1 MSQATG
7 QILNRRRLPL
17 IITAA
22 VLAAIVGAFFLFASL
37 YTEVLWFDQLGYL
50 EVLLTNW
57 SGSIAMFAIGF
68 VAMFIPVWLS
78 ITLAYRFRPVYAKL
92 SNELDRYR
100 QIIDP
105 LRRVAMVGIPALL
118 GLFAGLGSAG
128 TWPQFLLW
136 MNRSPFGT
144 TDPEFGLDVGFYV
157 FELPVYSAVIGF
169 ASTILVISA
178 LGAVATGFLYGGISI
193 NGREVR
199 ISRTMRV
206 QLGIVGV
213 LYFLVQGV
221 NLWLQQYD
229 ALVSPS
235 SGFLAFGAGFTEA
248 NATIPAR
255 AIMAGIA
262 VLVALLFLIT
272 AIIGRW
278 RLAVVGTAL
287 YIVSGL
293 VIGLGYPSLI
303 QRFQVNPSARTLE
316 TEFIDRNIQATRDA
330 YGLSD
335 VVEIAYEAST
345 DTSAGALR
353 ADAET
358 TANIRIIDP
367 ALVTDAFAQL
377 EQFRQ
382 YYRFPTYLDVGRY
395 DLDGE
400 STDTVLAAREINL
413 DGLNTQS
420 WYNNTIVYTHGYGM
434 VAAYGNQR
442 TEDGQPRF
450 IESGIPASETLGKY
464 EPRIYF
470 GENSPPYSVVGGP
483 ADSAPLELDFPS
495 GGEGN
500 ENNATYTFSGDGGP
514 KLDSLFS
521 QLLYALKFQSE
532 QIILSDA
539 ITSDSQIL
547 YDRHPADRVAKVA
560 PYLTLDNDP
569 YPAVVDGRIVWIVD
583 GYTTSRDYPY
593 STPVE
598 VSAAIADTYRPTPQ
612 LAFDTVNYMR
622 NSVKATVDA
631 YSGEVTLYAWDAEDP
646 LLRAW
651 SSIFPTSLQPQ
662 SAMSEDLLAHVR
674 YPSDLFKVQRN
685 ILGAYHVQDAGTFYS
700 SEDEWV
706 TPNDPVSNPAAPRL
720 QPPYYLTMQV
730 PGTEKPAFS
739 LYSTFIPRA
748 AGEAS
753 RNVLYGYLAAN
764 SDYGPDYGKLTML
777 RLPKQ
782 TTVPG
787 PGQVQAQFDSDA
799 EVGQQLNLLR
809 QGQTEVISGNLLT
822 LPVGGGLLYVQPVY
836 VRSTGDTSYP
846 LLRKIL
852 VSFGEKIAFE
862 DTLDEALDSLFGGDS
877 GAQAGDSNAA
887 GSAVSPDESTGTA
900 PDVAPEPTPDV
911 TTPEDPATSD
921 PDTGIVITTE
931 LQLALADARQALLDR
946 EAAYRANDL
955 LAAAQADSRL
965 TDALDRA
972 LVLSEQ

>member
-1 MSQATG
+1 MSQAAPE
-7 QILNRRRLPL
+7 LFNRRRLPL
-17 IITAA
+17 IITGAILAA
-22 VLAAIVGAFFLFASL
+22 VLGGFFLFASL
-37 YTEVLWFDQLGYL
+37 YTEVLWFDQMGYL
-50 EVLLTNW
+50 EVLLTTW
-57 SGSIAMFAIGF
+57 GGSVAMFLIGF
-68 VAMFIPVWLS
+68 VTMFIPVWLS
-78 ITLAYRFRPVYAKL
+78 ITLAFRFRPVYAKL

-105 LRRVAMVGIPALL
+105 IRRVAMLGIPALL
-118 GLFAGLGSAG
+118 ALFSGLGAAN

-144 TDPEFGLDVGFYV
+144 VDPEFGLDVGFYI
-157 FELPVYSAVIGF
+157 FELPVYSSVVSYV
-169 ASTILVISA
+169 STILVLSA
-178 LGAVATGFLYGGISI
+178 LGAAATGFLYGAISI
-193 NGREVR
+193 TGREVR

-206 QLGIVGV
+206 HLSILGV
-213 LYFLVQGV
+213 LYFAVQGV
-221 NLWLQQYD
+221 NLWLQQYE
-229 ALVSPS
+229 ALVSAS
-235 SGFLAFGAGFTEA
+235 SGFLAFGAGFTEV

-262 VLVALLFLIT
+262 ILVALLFLIT

-278 RLAVVGTAL
+278 RLAIVGTAL

-293 VIGLGYPSLI
+293 VLGLGYPSLI
-303 QRFQVNPSARTLE
+303 QRFQVDPSARTLE
-316 TEFIDRNIQATRDA
+316 AQYIERNIDATRDA
-330 YGLSD
+330 YGVAD
-335 VVEIAYEAST
+335 IVEIEYEAST

-367 ALVTDAFAQL
+367 ALVSDAFAQL

-382 YYRFPTYLDVGRY
+382 YYRFPKFLDVGRY
-395 DLDGE
+395 DVNGE
-400 STDTVLAAREINL
+400 RTDTVLAMREINL
-413 DGLNTQS
+413 DGLNSQS
-420 WYNNTIVYTHGYGM
+420 WYNNTIVYTHGYGL

-450 IESGIPASETLGKY
+450 IESGIPVSAALGEY

-470 GENSPPYSVVGGP
+470 GENSPEYSIVGGP
-483 ADSAPLELDFPS
+483 EGSTPLELDFPS
-495 GGEGN
+495 GGED
-500 ENNATYTFSGDGGP
+500 ENNAIYTFSGDGGP
-514 KLDSLFS
+514 ELDNLFK

-539 ITSDSQIL
+539 ITSESQIL
-547 YDRHPADRVAKVA
+547 YDRHPATRVGKVA
-560 PYLTLDNDP
+560 PYLTLDNDV
-569 YPAVVDGRIVWIVD
+569 YPAVVDGRLVWIVD
-583 GYTTSRDYPY
+583 GYTTSADYPY
-593 STPVE
+593 STPLQ
-598 VSAAIADTYRPTPQ
+598 VSEAIADTYSPAPQ

-631 YSGEVTLYAWDAEDP
+631 YSGEVVLYAWDTEDP
-646 LLRAW
+646 LLSAW
-651 SSIFPTSLQPQ
+651 NNVFPTSLKSQ
-662 SAMSEDLLAHVR
+662 AEMSEQLLDHVR

-685 ILGAYHVQDAGTFYS
+685 ILGAYHVTDSGTFYS

-706 TPNDPVSNPAAPRL
+706 TPNDPISNPAAPRL
-720 QPPYYLTMQV
+720 QPAYYLTMQV
-730 PGTEKPAFS
+730 PGSEIPSLS

-748 AGEAS
+748 TGEAS

-764 SDYGPDYGKLTML
+764 SDYGDDYGKLTLL

-799 EVGQQLNLLR
+799 NVGQQLNLLR

-822 LPVGGGLLYVQPVY
+822 LPVGNGLLYVQPVY
-836 VRSTGDTSYP
+836 VQSTGDTSYP

-862 DTLDEALDSLFGGDS
+862 DTLDQALDALFGGDS
-877 GAQAGDSNAA
+877 GAEAGDSDGAL
-887 GSAVSPDESTGTA
+887 GTVDA
-900 PDVAPEPTPDV
+900 PEEDTTTPAPAPEPEADTEADAGA
-911 TTPEDPATSD
+911 DAD
-921 PDTGIVITTE
+921 ADTGIVISTGLE
-931 LQLALADARQALLDR
+931 AALADARQALEDR

-955 LAAAQADSRL
+955 VAAAEADRRL
-965 TDALDRA
+965 TDALGRA
-972 LVLSEQ
+972 LVLSDQ

>member
-1 MSQATG
+1 MSQTTA
-7 QILNRRRLPL
+7 QLFDRRRLPL
-17 IITAA
+17 IITVVLLVA
-22 VLAAIVGAFFLFASL
+22 VLGGFFLFASL
-37 YTEVLWFDQLGYL
+37 YTEVLWFDQVGYL
-50 EVLLTNW
+50 EVLLTSW
-57 SGSIAMFAIGF
+57 GGSVAMFLIGF
-68 VAMFIPVWLS
+68 VTMFIPVWLS

-100 QIIDP
+100 QVIDP
-105 LRRVAMVGIPALL
+105 VRRVAMLGIPALL
-118 GLFAGLGSAG
+118 ALFSGLGSAN

-136 MNRSPFGT
+136 MNRQPFGSV
-144 TDPEFGLDVGFYV
+144 DPEFGLDVGFYI
-157 FELPVYSAVIGF
+157 FELPVYSSVISYV
-169 ASTILVISA
+169 STIVVLSA
-178 LGAVATGFLYGGISI
+178 VGAVATGFLYGSISI
-193 NGREVR
+193 TGREVR
-199 ISRTMRV
+199 ISRIMRV
-206 QLGIVGV
+206 QLGVLGV
-213 LYFLVQGV
+213 LYFLVQAL
-221 NLWLQQYD
+221 NLWLQQYE
-229 ALVSPS
+229 ALVTAS
-235 SGFLAFGAGFTEA
+235 SGFLAFGAGFTEVT
-248 NATIPAR
+248 ATIPAR
-255 AIMAGIA
+255 AIMAAIA
-262 VLVALLFLIT
+262 VLVAVLFLVT
-272 AIIGRW
+272 AILGRW

-293 VIGLGYPSLI
+293 VLGLAYPGLI
-303 QRFQVNPSARTLE
+303 QRFQVDPSARTLE
-316 TEFIDRNIQATRDA
+316 AQFIERNIDATRDA
-330 YGLSD
+330 YGVSD
-335 VVEIAYEAST
+335 IVEINYEAST

-395 DLDGE
+395 DVNGE
-400 STDTVLAAREINL
+400 RTDTVLAVREINL
-413 DGLNTQS
+413 DGLNSQS
-420 WYNNTIVYTHGYGM
+420 WYNNTIVYTHGYGL

-450 IESGIPASETLGKY
+450 IESGIPVSEVLGKY

-470 GENSPPYSVVGGP
+470 GENSPEYSIVGGP
-483 ADSAPLELDFPS
+483 EGSIPLELDFPS

-514 KLDSLFS
+514 ELDNLFK

-547 YDRHPADRVAKVA
+547 YDRHPATRVAKVA

-569 YPAVVDGRIVWIVD
+569 YPAVVDGRLVWIVD
-583 GYTTSRDYPY
+583 GYTTSADYPY
-593 STPVE
+593 STPVQ
-598 VSAAIADTYRPTPQ
+598 VSQAIADTYRPAPQ
-612 LAFDTVNYMR
+612 FAFDTVNYMR
-622 NSVKATVDA
+622 NAVKATVDA
-631 YSGEVTLYAWDAEDP
+631 YSGEVVLYAWDTEDP
-646 LLRAW
+646 LLVAW
-651 SSIFPTSLQPQ
+651 NKVFPTSLQPQ
-662 SAMSEDLLAHVR
+662 SEMSEQLLDHIR

-685 ILGAYHVQDAGTFYS
+685 ILGAYHVTDAGTFYS

-706 TPNDPVSNPAAPRL
+706 TPNDPISNPAAPRL
-720 QPPYYLTMQV
+720 QPAYYLTMQV
-730 PGTEKPAFS
+730 PGSDSPSFS

-748 AGEAS
+748 TGEAS

-764 SDYGPDYGKLTML
+764 SDYGDDYGKLTLL

-799 EVGQQLNLLR
+799 NVGQQLNLLR

-822 LPVGGGLLYVQPVY
+822 LPVGNGLLYVQPVY

-862 DTLDEALDSLFGGDS
+862 DTLDQALDALFGGDS
-877 GAQAGDSNAA
+877 GAQAGDSDGA
-887 GSAVSPDESTGTA
+887 PGTVDA
-900 PDVAPEPTPDV
+900 PA
-911 TTPEDPATSD
+911 DPATPAPAPETETESGTEAD
-921 PDTGIVITTE
+921 SDTGTE
-931 LQLALADARQALLDR
+931 VPDDLQSALADARQALVDR

-955 LAAAQADSRL
+955 VAAAEADRRL
-965 TDALDRA
+965 TDALSRA
-972 LVLSEQ
+972 LEFSDQ

>member
-1 MSQATG
+1 MSQATPRV
-7 QILNRRRLPL
+7 LNTRRLPL
-17 IITAA
+17 VITLVVIGII
-22 VLAAIVGAFFLFASL
+22 LGGFFLFASL

-57 SGSIAMFAIGF
+57 SGTVAMFVIGF
-68 VAMFIPVWLS
+68 VAMFIPLWLA
-78 ITLAYRFRPVYAKL
+78 INLAYRFRPVYAKL

-105 LRRVAMVGIPALL
+105 IRKVAMLGIPALL
-118 GLFAGLGSAG
+118 GLFAGLGTAG

-136 MNRSPFGT
+136 MNREPFGRV
-144 TDPEFGLDVGFYV
+144 DPEFGLDVGFYV
-157 FELPVYSAVIGF
+157 FELPVFNSVIGF
-169 ASTILVISA
+169 ASTIVLLSA
-178 LGAVATGFLYGGISI
+178 VGTVLTGFLYGAISL
-193 NGREVR
+193 NGRELR
-199 ISRTMRV
+199 ISRTMRI
-206 QLGIVGV
+206 QLGIIGV
-213 LYFLVQGV
+213 IYFGVQAV
-221 NLWLQQYD
+221 NLWLQQYVT
-229 ALVSPS
+229 LVSPS
-235 SGFLAFGAGFTEA
+235 GGFLAFGAGFTEA
-248 NATIPAR
+248 SATIPAR

-262 VLVALLFLIT
+262 IVVALLFLIT

-278 RLAVVGTAL
+278 RLAVIGTAL
-287 YIVSGL
+287 YIISGL
-293 VIGLGYPSLI
+293 VLGLGYPTII
-303 QRFQVNPSARTLE
+303 QRFQVDPSARTLE
-316 TEFIDRNIQATRDA
+316 ADYIQRNIEATRDA
-330 YGLSD
+330 YGISD

-382 YYRFPTYLDVGRY
+382 YYQFPQYLDVGRY
-395 DLDGE
+395 MVDGE

-413 DGLNTQS
+413 DGLNSQT
-420 WYNNTIVYTHGYGM
+420 WYNNTVVYTHGYGV
-434 VAAYGNQR
+434 VAAFGNQR

-450 IESGIPASETLGKY
+450 IESGIPVSAVLGDY

-470 GENSPPYSVVGGP
+470 GENSPPYSIVGGP
-483 ADSAPLELDFPS
+483 DGSTPLELDFPS

-500 ENNATYTFSGDGGP
+500 ENNATYTFAGDGGP

-521 QLLYALKFQSE
+521 QLLFALKFQSE

-539 ITSDSQIL
+539 ISSDSQIL
-547 YDRHPADRVAKVA
+547 YDRHPADRVQKVA

-569 YPAVVDGRIVWIVD
+569 YPAIVDGRVVWIVD
-583 GYTTSRDYPY
+583 GYTTTSDYPY
-593 STPVE
+593 STPVN
-598 VSAAIADTYRPTPQ
+598 VSEAIADTYRPSPQ

-631 YSGEVTLYAWDAEDP
+631 YSGEVVLYAWDIEDP
-646 LLRAW
+646 LLSAW
-651 SSIFPTSLQPQ
+651 SKIFPTTIAPQ
-662 SAMSEDLLAHVR
+662 SDMSEALLDHVR

-685 ILGAYHVQDAGTFYS
+685 ILGAYHVTDAGTFYS

-720 QPPYYLTMQV
+720 QPPYYLTLQV
-730 PGTEKPAFS
+730 PGSDEPAFS

-748 AGEAS
+748 TGEAS

-764 SDYGPDYGKLTML
+764 ADYGDDYGQLTLL

-862 DTLDEALDSLFGGDS
+862 DTLNEALDALFGGDS
-877 GAQAGDSNAA
+877 GANAGDSLEPVGTPAEETEAPAEPAEPEAA
-887 GSAVSPDESTGTA
+887 PAPDETQ
-900 PDVAPEPTPDV
+900 PE
-911 TTPEDPATSD
+911 
-921 PDTGIVITTE
+921 TGIIISTE
-931 LQLALADARQALLDR
+931 LQAALADARAALLER
-946 EAAYRANDL
+946 EAAYRDNDL
-955 LAAAQADSRL
+955 VAAAEADRRL
-965 TDALDRA
+965 TAALDRA
-972 LVLSEQ
+972 LVLSDQ

>member
-1 MSQATG
+1 MSQTPTQMLSRG
-7 QILNRRRLPL
+7 RTPL
-17 IITAA
+17 VVTLV
-22 VLAAIVGAFFLFASL
+22 VLGAIVAGFFFFASL
-37 YTEVLWFDQLGYL
+37 YTDVLWYDHLGYL
-50 EVLLTNW
+50 EILLATW
-57 SGSIAMFAIGF
+57 GGSVAMFLIGF

-78 ITLAYRFRPVYAKL
+78 INLAYRFRPVYAKL
-92 SNELDRYR
+92 SSELDRYR
-100 QIIDP
+100 QMIDP
-105 LRRVAMVGIPALL
+105 LRRLAMLGVPAVLAV
-118 GLFAGLGSAG
+118 FAGLATAS
-128 TWPQFLLW
+128 TWPRFLLYL
-136 MNRSPFGT
+136 NRAPFGQV
-144 TDPEFGLDVGFYV
+144 DPEFGLDIGFYV
-157 FELPVYSAVIGF
+157 FELPVYASVVSF
-169 ASTILVISA
+169 ASTVVLLSA
-178 LGAVATGFLYGGISI
+178 ALAAVTGLLYGALSVS
-193 NGREVR
+193 GREIR
-199 ISRTMRV
+199 ISRTMRI
-206 QLGIVGV
+206 QLSILGV
-213 LYFLVQGV
+213 LYFSIQAVS
-221 NLWLQQYD
+221 LWLRQYE
-229 ALVSPS
+229 ALVSTS
-235 SGFLAFGAGFTEA
+235 SGFLAFGAGFTEV

-262 VLVALLFLIT
+262 VLVALLFLVT

-293 VIGLGYPSLI
+293 VVGLGYPSI
-303 QRFQVNPSARTLE
+303 VQRFQVDPSARTLE
-316 TEFIDRNIQATRDA
+316 AQYIERNIQATRDA
-330 YGLSD
+330 YGVSD
-335 VVEIAYEAST
+335 IVEISYNAST
-345 DTSAGALR
+345 DTSPGGLR

-358 TANIRIIDP
+358 TANIRILDP

-382 YYRFPTYLDVGRY
+382 YYRFPTFLDVGRY
-395 DLDGE
+395 TVNGE
-400 STDTVLAAREINL
+400 RTDTVIAARELNL
-413 DGLNTQS
+413 AGLNSQT
-420 WYNNTIVYTHGYGM
+420 WYNNTIVYTHGYGV

-442 TEDGQPRF
+442 TEDGQPKF
-450 IESGIPASETLGKY
+450 IESGIPVSSTLGDY

-470 GENSPPYSVVGGP
+470 GENSPPYSIVGGP
-483 ADSAPLELDFPS
+483 EGGPQLELDFPS

-500 ENNATYTFSGDGGP
+500 ENNATYTFTGDGGP
-514 KLDSLFS
+514 KLSSFFH

-539 ITSDSQIL
+539 ISSESQIL
-547 YDRHPADRVAKVA
+547 YDRHPAVRVGKVA

-569 YPAVVDGRIVWIVD
+569 YPAIVDGRVVWIID

-593 STPVE
+593 STPVQ
-598 VSAAIADTYRPTPQ
+598 VSSAIADTYRPAPQ
-612 LAFDTVNYMR
+612 IAFDTVNYMR

-651 SSIFPTSLQPQ
+651 SSIFPATLQPQ
-662 SAMSEDLLAHVR
+662 SAMSADLLAHVR

-685 ILGAYHVQDAGTFYS
+685 ILGAYHVTDAGTFYS

-720 QPPYYLTMQV
+720 QPAYYLTMQV
-730 PGTEKPAFS
+730 PGSTSPAFT

-748 AGEAS
+748 TGEAS

-764 SDYGPDYGKLTML
+764 ADWGPDYGKLTLL

-799 EVGQQLNLLR
+799 NVGQQLNLLR
-809 QGQTEVISGNLLT
+809 QGQTQVISGNLLT

-862 DTLDEALDSLFGGDS
+862 DTLDEALDALFGGDS
-877 GAQAGDSNAA
+877 GAAAGDSNGAETPVPA
-887 GSAVSPDESTGTA
+887 PGT
-900 PDVAPEPTPDV
+900 
-911 TTPEDPATSD
+911 TTPAPTTPQ
-921 PDTGIVITTE
+921 PDSGAGTGVSTE
-931 LQLALADARQALLDR
+931 LQAALNDARQALLDR

-955 LAAAQADSRL
+955 VAAAQADRRL
-965 TDALDRA
+965 TDALTRA
-972 LVLSEQ
+972 LALSN

>member
-1 MSQATG
+1 MSQTTA
-7 QILNRRRLPL
+7 QLFDRRRLPL
-17 IITAA
+17 IITVVLLVA
-22 VLAAIVGAFFLFASL
+22 VLGGFFLFASL
-37 YTEVLWFDQLGYL
+37 YTEVLWFDQVGYL
-50 EVLLTNW
+50 EVLLTSW
-57 SGSIAMFAIGF
+57 GGSVAMFLIGF
-68 VAMFIPVWLS
+68 VTMFIPVWLS

-100 QIIDP
+100 QVIDP
-105 LRRVAMVGIPALL
+105 VRRVAMLGIPALL
-118 GLFAGLGSAG
+118 ALFSGLGSAN

-136 MNRSPFGT
+136 MNRQPFGSV
-144 TDPEFGLDVGFYV
+144 DPEFGLDVGFYI
-157 FELPVYSAVIGF
+157 FELPVYSSVISYV
-169 ASTILVISA
+169 STIVVLSA
-178 LGAVATGFLYGGISI
+178 VGAVATGFLYGSISI
-193 NGREVR
+193 TGREVR
-199 ISRTMRV
+199 ISRIMRV
-206 QLGIVGV
+206 QLGVLGV
-213 LYFLVQGV
+213 LYFLVQAL
-221 NLWLQQYD
+221 NLWLQQYE
-229 ALVSPS
+229 ALVTAS
-235 SGFLAFGAGFTEA
+235 SGFLAFGAGFTEVT
-248 NATIPAR
+248 ATIPAR
-255 AIMAGIA
+255 AIMAAIA
-262 VLVALLFLIT
+262 VLVAVLFLVT
-272 AIIGRW
+272 AILGRW

-293 VIGLGYPSLI
+293 VLGLAYPGLI
-303 QRFQVNPSARTLE
+303 QRFQVDPSARTLE
-316 TEFIDRNIQATRDA
+316 AQFIERNIDATRDA
-330 YGLSD
+330 YGVSD
-335 VVEIAYEAST
+335 IVEINYQAST

-395 DLDGE
+395 DVNGE
-400 STDTVLAAREINL
+400 RTDTVLAVREINL
-413 DGLNTQS
+413 DGLNSQS
-420 WYNNTIVYTHGYGM
+420 WYNNTIVYTHGYGL

-450 IESGIPASETLGKY
+450 IESGIPVSEVLGKY

-470 GENSPPYSVVGGP
+470 GENSPEYSIVGGP
-483 ADSAPLELDFPS
+483 EGSIPLELDFPS

-514 KLDSLFS
+514 KLDNLFK

-547 YDRHPADRVAKVA
+547 YDRHPATRVAKVA

-569 YPAVVDGRIVWIVD
+569 YPAVVDGRLVWIVD
-583 GYTTSRDYPY
+583 GYTTSADYPY
-593 STPVE
+593 STPVQ
-598 VSAAIADTYRPTPQ
+598 VSQAIADTYRPAPQ
-612 LAFDTVNYMR
+612 FAFDTVNYMR
-622 NSVKATVDA
+622 NAVKATVDA
-631 YSGEVTLYAWDAEDP
+631 YSGEVVLYAWDTEDP
-646 LLRAW
+646 LLVAW
-651 SSIFPTSLQPQ
+651 NKVFPTSLQPQ
-662 SAMSEDLLAHVR
+662 SEMSEQLLDHIR

-685 ILGAYHVQDAGTFYS
+685 ILGAYHVTDAGTFYS

-706 TPNDPVSNPAAPRL
+706 TPNDPISNPAAPRL
-720 QPPYYLTMQV
+720 QPAYYLTMQV
-730 PGTEKPAFS
+730 PGSDSPSFS

-748 AGEAS
+748 TGEAS

-764 SDYGPDYGKLTML
+764 SDYGDDYGKLTLL

-799 EVGQQLNLLR
+799 NVGQQLNLLR

-822 LPVGGGLLYVQPVY
+822 LPVGNGLLYVQPVY

-862 DTLDEALDSLFGGDS
+862 DTLDQALDALFGGDS
-877 GAQAGDSNAA
+877 GAQAGDSDGAPGTVDA
-887 GSAVSPDESTGTA
+887 PAEPATPAPAPETETETETESGTEADSDTGTEV
-900 PDVAPEPTPDV
+900 PDD
-911 TTPEDPATSD
+911 
-921 PDTGIVITTE
+921 
-931 LQLALADARQALLDR
+931 LQSALADARQALVDR

-955 LAAAQADSRL
+955 VAAAEADRRL
-965 TDALDRA
+965 TDALSRA
-972 LVLSEQ
+972 LEFSDQ

>member
-1 MSQATG
+1 VSQIPSQVLSRGRA
-7 QILNRRRLPL
+7 PL
-17 IITAA
+17 IVTLV
-22 VLAAIVGAFFLFASL
+22 VLGAIVAGFFFFASL
-37 YTEVLWFDQLGYL
+37 YTDVLWYDHLGYL
-50 EVLLTNW
+50 EVLLATW
-57 SGSIAMFAIGF
+57 GGS
-68 VAMFIPVWLS
+68 VAMFVIGFLGMFIPTWLS
-78 ITLAYRFRPVYAKL
+78 INLAYRFRPVYAKL

-100 QIIDP
+100 QMIDP
-105 LRRVAMVGIPALL
+105 LRKIAML
-118 GLFAGLGSAG
+118 GVPLVLGVFSGLATSGS
-128 TWPQFLLW
+128 WPQFLLW

-144 TDPEFGLDVGFYV
+144 VDPEFGLDIGFYV
-157 FELPVYSAVIGF
+157 FELPVYASVVSF
-169 ASTILVISA
+169 ASTVILLSA
-178 LGAVATGFLYGGISI
+178 VLSAATGLLYGALSI
-193 NGREVR
+193 AGREVR
-199 ISRTMRV
+199 ISRTMRI
-206 QLGIVGV
+206 QLGILGV
-213 LYFLVQGV
+213 LYFGIQAV
-221 NLWLQQYD
+221 NLWLQQYT

-235 SGFLAFGAGFTEA
+235 SGFLAFGAGFTEV

-262 VLVALLFLIT
+262 VLVALLFLVT
-272 AIIGRW
+272 AIVGRW

-287 YIVSGL
+287 YLVAGL
-293 VIGLGYPSLI
+293 VVGLGYPSII
-303 QRFQVNPSARTLE
+303 QRFQVDPSARTLE
-316 TEFIDRNIQATRDA
+316 AQYIERNIQATRDA
-330 YGLSD
+330 YGVSD
-335 VVEIAYEAST
+335 VVEISYDAST
-345 DTSAGALR
+345 DTSPGGLR

-395 DLDGE
+395 IVDGE
-400 STDTVLAAREINL
+400 STDTVIAAREINL
-413 DGLNTQS
+413 QGLNTQS
-420 WYNNTIVYTHGYGM
+420 WYNNTIVYTHGYGI

-442 TEDGQPRF
+442 TEDGQPKF
-450 IESGIPASETLGKY
+450 IESGIPVSNVLGKY

-470 GENSPPYSVVGGP
+470 GENSPPYSIVGGP
-483 ADSAPLELDFPS
+483 EGGPALELDFPS

-500 ENNATYTFSGDGGP
+500 ENNATYTFTGDGGP
-514 KLDSLFS
+514 QLSSLFT

-539 ITSDSQIL
+539 ITPESQIL
-547 YDRHPADRVAKVA
+547 YDRNPATRVQKVA

-569 YPAVVDGRIVWIVD
+569 YPAVVDGRVVWILD
-583 GYTTSRDYPY
+583 GYTTTRDYPY
-593 STPVE
+593 STPVQ
-598 VSAAIADTYRPTPQ
+598 VSSAIADTYRPAPQ
-612 LAFDTVNYMR
+612 IAFDTVNYMR

-646 LLRAW
+646 LLKAW
-651 SSIFPTSLQPQ
+651 SSIFPASVMPQ
-662 SAMSEDLLAHVR
+662 SEMSESLLSHVR

-685 ILGAYHVQDAGTFYS
+685 ILGAYHVTDAGTFYS

-720 QPPYYLTMQV
+720 QPAYYLTMKV
-730 PGTEKPAFS
+730 PGSESPGFT

-748 AGEAS
+748 TGEAS

-764 SDYGPDYGKLTML
+764 ADYGPDYGKLTLL

-799 EVGQQLNLLR
+799 NVGQQLNLLR

-862 DTLDEALDSLFGGDS
+862 DTLDEALDALFGGDS
-877 GAQAGDSNAA
+877 GAEAGDSN
-887 GSAVSPDESTGTA
+887 GLPETSPAPEDGATTPAPAPKPA
-900 PDVAPEPTPDV
+900 PDSGQGA
-911 TTPEDPATSD
+911 AISL
-921 PDTGIVITTE
+921 E
-931 LQLALADARQALLDR
+931 LQAALNDARQALIDR

-955 LAAAQADSRL
+955 VAAAEADRRL
-965 TDALDRA
+965 TDALTRA
-972 LVLSEQ
+972 FILSNQ

>member
-1 MSQATG
+1 VSQATP
-7 QILNRRRLPL
+7 QLFDRRRLPV
-17 IITAA
+17 IITVAILA
-22 VLAAIVGAFFLFASL
+22 TVLGGFFLFSSL
-37 YTEVLWFDQLGYL
+37 YTEVLWFDQVGYL
-50 EVLLTNW
+50 DVLLTTW
-57 SGSIAMFAIGF
+57 GGS
-68 VAMFIPVWLS
+68 VAMFLVGFVTMFLPVWLS
-78 ITLAYRFRPVYAKL
+78 IALAYRFRPVYAKL

-105 LRRVAMVGIPALL
+105 IRRVAMIGIPALL
-118 GLFAGLGSAG
+118 ALFAGLGSAN

-136 MNRSPFGT
+136 MNREPFGSV
-144 TDPEFGLDVGFYV
+144 DPEFGLDIGFYI
-157 FELPVYSAVIGF
+157 FELPVYSSVISYV
-169 ASTILVISA
+169 STVVALSA
-178 LGAVATGFLYGGISI
+178 LGAAAAGFLYGAISVT
-193 NGREVR
+193 GRELR

-206 QLGIVGV
+206 QLAILGGV
-213 LYFLVQGV
+213 FFAAQGV
-221 NLWLQQYD
+221 NLWLQQYE
-229 ALVSPS
+229 ALISAS
-235 SGFLAFGAGFTEA
+235 GGFLAFGAGYTEV

-262 VLVALLFLIT
+262 ILVALLFLVT
-272 AIIGRW
+272 AVIGRW

-293 VIGLGYPSLI
+293 VLGLAYPGLI
-303 QRFQVNPSARTLE
+303 QRFQVDPSARTLE
-316 TEFIDRNIQATRDA
+316 AQYIERNIDATRDA
-330 YGLSD
+330 YGVAD
-335 VVEIAYEAST
+335 IVEINYEAST
-345 DTSAGALR
+345 DTSAGALG

-358 TANIRIIDP
+358 TANIRILDP

-382 YYRFPTYLDVGRY
+382 YYRFPTFLDVGRY
-395 DLDGE
+395 DVDGE
-400 STDTVLAAREINL
+400 RTDTVLAVREINL
-413 DGLNTQS
+413 GGLNSQS
-420 WYNNTIVYTHGYGM
+420 WYNNTIVYTHGYGL

-450 IESGIPASETLGKY
+450 IESGIPVTEVLGPY

-470 GENSPPYSVVGGP
+470 GENSPEYSIVGGP
-483 ADSAPLELDFPS
+483 EGSIPLELDFPS

-514 KLDSLFS
+514 KLDNLFA

-539 ITSDSQIL
+539 ITSESQIL
-547 YDRHPADRVAKVA
+547 YDRHPATRVGKVA

-569 YPAVVDGRIVWIVD
+569 YPAVVDGRLVWIID
-583 GYTTSRDYPY
+583 GYTTSANYPY
-593 STPVE
+593 STPVQ
-598 VSAAIADTYRPTPQ
+598 VSEAIADTYRPTPQ

-631 YSGEVTLYAWDAEDP
+631 YSGEVVLYAWDTEDP
-646 LLRAW
+646 LLGAW
-651 SSIFPTSLQPQ
+651 NKVFPASIKPQ
-662 SAMSEDLLAHVR
+662 ADMSEQLLEHVR

-685 ILGAYHVQDAGTFYS
+685 ILGAYHVTDAGTFYS

-706 TPNDPVSNPAAPRL
+706 TPNDPISNPAAPRL
-720 QPPYYLTMQV
+720 QPAYYLTMRI
-730 PGTEKPAFS
+730 PGSESPAFS

-748 AGEAS
+748 TGEAS

-764 SDYGPDYGKLTML
+764 SDYGDDYGKLTLL

-799 EVGQQLNLLR
+799 NVGQQLNLLR

-822 LPVGGGLLYVQPVY
+822 LPVGNGLLYVQPVY

-862 DTLDEALDSLFGGDS
+862 DTLDEALDALFGGDS
-877 GAQAGDSNAA
+877 GAEAGDS
-887 GSAVSPDESTGTA
+887 DGTA
-900 PDVAPEPTPDV
+900 APSDSTEETTAPAPAPDTDADAGAE
-911 TTPEDPATSD
+911 SD
-921 PDTGIVITTE
+921 SGTGIVISTE
-931 LQLALADARQALLDR
+931 LQAALADAREALAER

-955 LAAAQADSRL
+955 VGAAEADRKL
-965 TDALDRA
+965 TDALARA
-972 LVLSEQ
+972 LVLSDQ

>member
-1 MSQATG
+1 MSQAAP
-7 QILNRRRLPL
+7 QLFNRRRLPL
-17 IITAA
+17 IITGALVAA
-22 VLAAIVGAFFLFASL
+22 VLGGFFLFASL
-37 YTEVLWFDQLGYL
+37 YTEVLWFDQMGYL
-50 EVLLTNW
+50 EVLLTTW
-57 SGSIAMFAIGF
+57 GGSIAMFVIGF
-68 VAMFIPVWLS
+68 ITMFLPVWLS
-78 ITLAYRFRPVYAKL
+78 ITMAYRFRPVYAKL

-105 LRRVAMVGIPALL
+105 IRRVAMLGIPALL
-118 GLFAGLGSAG
+118 ALFSGLGAAN
-128 TWPQFLLW
+128 TWPQYLLW
-136 MNRSPFGT
+136 MNRAPFGT
-144 TDPEFGLDVGFYV
+144 VDPEFGVDIGFYI
-157 FELPVYSAVIGF
+157 FELPVYSSVISYV
-169 ASTILVISA
+169 STILVLSA
-178 LGAVATGFLYGGISI
+178 LGAAATGFLYGSISI
-193 NGREVR
+193 TGREVR

-206 QLGIVGV
+206 QLSILGV
-213 LYFLVQGV
+213 LYFAVQAV
-221 NLWLQQYD
+221 NLWLQQYE
-229 ALVSPS
+229 ALVSAS
-235 SGFLAFGAGFTEA
+235 SGFLAFGAGFTEV

-262 VLVALLFLIT
+262 ILVALLFLIT

-278 RLAVVGTAL
+278 RLAIVGTAL

-293 VIGLGYPSLI
+293 VLGLGYPGLI
-303 QRFQVNPSARTLE
+303 QRFQVDPSARTLE
-316 TEFIDRNIQATRDA
+316 AQYIERNIDATRDA
-330 YGLSD
+330 YGVSD
-335 VVEIAYEAST
+335 IVEINYEAST

-395 DLDGE
+395 DVEGE
-400 STDTVLAAREINL
+400 RTDTVLAVREINL
-413 DGLNTQS
+413 DGLNSQS
-420 WYNNTIVYTHGYGM
+420 WYNNTIVYTHGYGL

-450 IESGIPASETLGKY
+450 IESGIPVSEVLGKY

-470 GENSPPYSVVGGP
+470 GENSPEYSIVGGP
-483 ADSAPLELDFPS
+483 AGSTPLELDFPS
-495 GGEGN
+495 GGED

-514 KLDSLFS
+514 ELDNVFK

-539 ITSDSQIL
+539 ITSESQIL
-547 YDRHPADRVAKVA
+547 YDRHPATRVGKVA

-569 YPAVVDGRIVWIVD
+569 YPAVVDGRLVWIVD
-583 GYTTSRDYPY
+583 GYTTSADYPY
-593 STPVE
+593 STPVQ
-598 VSAAIADTYRPTPQ
+598 VSEAIADTYRPTPQ

-631 YSGEVTLYAWDAEDP
+631 YSGEVVLYAWDTEDP
-646 LLRAW
+646 LLTAW
-651 SSIFPTSLQPQ
+651 NKVFPTSLKSQ
-662 SAMSEDLLAHVR
+662 SEMTEQLLDHVR

-685 ILGAYHVQDAGTFYS
+685 ILGAYHVTDSGTFYS

-706 TPNDPVSNPAAPRL
+706 TPNDPISNPAAPRL
-720 QPPYYLTMQV
+720 QPAYYLTMQV
-730 PGTEKPAFS
+730 PGSDSPSFS

-748 AGEAS
+748 TGEAS

-764 SDYGPDYGKLTML
+764 SDYGDDYGKLTLL

-799 EVGQQLNLLR
+799 TVGQQLNLLR

-822 LPVGGGLLYVQPVY
+822 LPVGNGLLYVQPVY

-862 DTLDEALDSLFGGDS
+862 DTLDQALDSLFGGDS
-877 GAQAGDSNAA
+877 GAEAGDSDGA
-887 GSAVSPDESTGTA
+887 PGTVDA
-900 PDVAPEPTPDV
+900 PEDTAAPEPA
-911 TTPEDPATSD
+911 PEPEAETDAGAEADS
-921 PDTGIVITTE
+921 DTGIVISTG
-931 LQLALADARQALLDR
+931 LQAALADARAALEDR

-955 LAAAQADSRL
+955 VAAAEADQRL
-965 TDALDRA
+965 TDALARA

>member
-1 MSQATG
+1 VSQAAPE
-7 QILNRRRLPL
+7 LFNRRRLPL
-17 IITAA
+17 IITGAILAA
-22 VLAAIVGAFFLFASL
+22 VLGGFFLFASL
-37 YTEVLWFDQLGYL
+37 YTEVLWFDQMGYL
-50 EVLLTNW
+50 EVLLTTW
-57 SGSIAMFAIGF
+57 GGSVAMFLIGF
-68 VAMFIPVWLS
+68 VTMFIPVWLS
-78 ITLAYRFRPVYAKL
+78 ITLAFRFRPVYAKL

-105 LRRVAMVGIPALL
+105 IRRVAMLGIPALL
-118 GLFAGLGSAG
+118 ALFSGLGAAN

-144 TDPEFGLDVGFYV
+144 VDPEFGLDVGFYI
-157 FELPVYSAVIGF
+157 FELPVYSSVVSYV
-169 ASTILVISA
+169 STILVLSA
-178 LGAVATGFLYGGISI
+178 LGAAATGFLYGAISI
-193 NGREVR
+193 TGREVR

-206 QLGIVGV
+206 HLSILGV
-213 LYFLVQGV
+213 LYFAVQGV
-221 NLWLQQYD
+221 NLWLQQYE
-229 ALVSPS
+229 ALVSAS
-235 SGFLAFGAGFTEA
+235 SGFLAFGAGFTEV

-262 VLVALLFLIT
+262 ILVALLFLIT

-278 RLAVVGTAL
+278 RLAIVGTAL

-293 VIGLGYPSLI
+293 VLGLGYPSLI
-303 QRFQVNPSARTLE
+303 QRFQVDPSARTLE
-316 TEFIDRNIQATRDA
+316 AQYIERNIDATRDA
-330 YGLSD
+330 YGVAD
-335 VVEIAYEAST
+335 IVEIEYEAST

-367 ALVTDAFAQL
+367 ALVSDAFAQL

-382 YYRFPTYLDVGRY
+382 YYRFPKFLDVGRY
-395 DLDGE
+395 DVNGE
-400 STDTVLAAREINL
+400 RTDTVLAMREINL
-413 DGLNTQS
+413 DGLNSQS
-420 WYNNTIVYTHGYGM
+420 WYNNTIVYTHGYGL

-450 IESGIPASETLGKY
+450 IESGIPVSAALGEY

-470 GENSPPYSVVGGP
+470 GENSPEYSIVGGP
-483 ADSAPLELDFPS
+483 EGSTPLELDFPS
-495 GGEGN
+495 GGED
-500 ENNATYTFSGDGGP
+500 ENNAIYTFSGDGGP
-514 KLDSLFS
+514 ELDNLFK

-539 ITSDSQIL
+539 ITSESQIL
-547 YDRHPADRVAKVA
+547 YDRHPATRVGKVA
-560 PYLTLDNDP
+560 PYLTLDNDV
-569 YPAVVDGRIVWIVD
+569 YPAVVDGRLVWIVD
-583 GYTTSRDYPY
+583 GYTTSADYPY
-593 STPVE
+593 STPLQ
-598 VSAAIADTYRPTPQ
+598 VSEAIADTYSPAPQ

-631 YSGEVTLYAWDAEDP
+631 YSGEVVLYAWDTEDP
-646 LLRAW
+646 LLSAW
-651 SSIFPTSLQPQ
+651 NNVFPTSLKPQ
-662 SAMSEDLLAHVR
+662 SEMSEQLLDHVR

-685 ILGAYHVQDAGTFYS
+685 ILGAYHVTDSGTFYS

-706 TPNDPVSNPAAPRL
+706 TPNDPISNPAAPRL
-720 QPPYYLTMQV
+720 QPAYYLTMQV
-730 PGTEKPAFS
+730 PGSEIPSFS

-748 AGEAS
+748 TGEAS

-764 SDYGPDYGKLTML
+764 SDYGDDYGKLTLL

-799 EVGQQLNLLR
+799 NVGQQLNLLR

-822 LPVGGGLLYVQPVY
+822 LPVGNGLLYVQPVY
-836 VRSTGDTSYP
+836 VQSTGDTSYP

-862 DTLDEALDSLFGGDS
+862 DTLDQALDALFGGDS
-877 GAQAGDSNAA
+877 GAEAGDSDGAL
-887 GSAVSPDESTGTA
+887 GTVDA
-900 PDVAPEPTPDV
+900 PEEDTTTPAPAPEPEADTEADAGA
-911 TTPEDPATSD
+911 DAD
-921 PDTGIVITTE
+921 ADTGIVISTGLE
-931 LQLALADARQALLDR
+931 AALADARQALEDR

-955 LAAAQADSRL
+955 VAAAEADRRL
-965 TDALDRA
+965 TDAIARA
-972 LVLSEQ
+972 LVLSDQ